1 MLSIADAPPTCQT
14 KADAAAAALVAAI
27 EEKALRR
34 EIIGRARTP
43 LVCRSISDRNPI
55 PHIGPLPPWSYH
67 PPTGTTSYLRVYH
80 KDVCLVRCHPET
92 PPPARVPAS
101 RSAITHLS
109 PKSIRRLNRLCRNG
123 GHVVQSQFMLSY
135 HEQDPHDGAI
145 VQKHL
150 HAFLKVLRRLFGP
163 SLRYLWVLEFQ
174 WKNRPGVPHYHVFL
188 SVAAAPGSDVHH
200 KMAAAWVRITE
211 GSEAQYRVHAHPK
224 NWGEW
229 VMNDGVYITKNYI
242 AKKEQK
248 EVPAHYS
255 NVGRFWGCSRNFV
268 PVPTII
274 EPETIAPWSAGW
286 APDQIERTIVRT
298 LRRYHERCMN
308 YDRQS
313 WTKRAGRKPRKSPLR
328 QGDTNCAHSIPFAA
342 PILYQLLDYMAEH
355 PPDVYAV
362 LWYEKQ
368 VPF

>member
-55 PHIGPLPPWSYH
+55 PRIGPLPPWSYH
-67 PPTGTTSYLRVYH
+67 PPTGSTSYLRVYH

-101 RSAITHLS
+101 RTSIWEFS
-109 PKSIRRLNRLCRNG
+109 RKSRRRLDHVCRNG
-123 GHVVQSQFMLSY
+123 GHVVQSQFCLTY
-135 HEQDPHDGAI
+135 HNQDPHDGSI
-145 VQKHL
+145 VQRHL
-150 HAFLKVLRRLFGP
+150 HAFLKVIRRLFGP

-188 SVAAAPGSDVHH
+188 SVAAAPGSDVHR
-200 KMAAAWVRITE
+200 KLAAAWVRITE
-211 GSEAQYRVHAHPK
+211 GSEEQYRVHSDPE
-224 NWGEW
+224 NWTPW
-229 VMNDGVYITKNYI
+229 SMNDSSYIVKNYI

-248 EVPAHYS
+248 EVPEHYS
-255 NVGRFWGCSRNFV
+255 NVGRFWGHSRNFA

-274 EPETIAPWSAGW
+274 EPETVAPWSAGW
-286 APDQIERTIVRT
+286 APDQIERCIVRT

-308 YDRQS
+308 YDRKS
-313 WTKRAGRKPRKSPLR
+313 WTKRASHKARRSRLR
-328 QGDTNCAHSIPFAA
+328 QGDTNGSYSVPFAT
-342 PILYQLLDYMAEH
+342 PILYQLLNYMAEH
-355 PPDVYAV
+355 APDLYAV
-362 LWYEKQ
+362 RWFEKQ